1 VNQLHHHVQESRMLE
16 LAPLNAAPGLLAG
29 RAKPG
34 RSTAIDYLADL
45 ARVLVLVPGE
55 AIGQA
60 VAMLLDAR
68 ARGKRVYVMG
78 NGGSSATAS
87 HFVCDL
93 VKTARVAGFDPVR
106 AFALTDNTP
115 LLTAWANDSAYEQSF
130 AEQVS
135 ALVDPDDVVIGISAS
150 GNSPNIVAG
159 FRAAAAAGARTIG
172 LVGFDGGQARD
183 LVDVAIH
190 VGSHD
195 YGLVEDSHSALTH
208 AMCAAVRHSLES
220 DAQLAQFAAHMLADA
235 PVGAA

>member
-1 VNQLHHHVQESRMLE
+1 MLE
-16 LAPLNAAPGLLAG
+16 LAPLVAAPAASAA
-29 RAKPG
+29 RAKAG
-34 RSTAIDYLADL
+34 GTKAIDYLADL
-45 ARVLVLVPGE
+45 ARVLLLVPGE
-55 AIGQA
+55 AIEQA

-115 LLTAWANDSAYEQSF
+115 LLTAWANDSAYEHSF
-130 AEQVS
+130 AEQVG

-159 FRAAAAAGARTIG
+159 FRAAADAGARTIG
-172 LVGFDGGQARD
+172 LVGFDGGKARD

-190 VGSHD
+190 VASHD
-195 YGLVEDSHSALTH
+195 YGLVEDTHSALTH
-208 AMCAAVRHSLES
+208 AMAASVRHALES
-220 DAQLAQFAAHMLADA
+220 DAELAEFANHILADA
-235 PVGAA
+235 SKGVA